1 MSLNKPIDQ
10 ITEKDL
16 HQLIEDKVAETQ
28 TIEYKKE
35 LHLDQDVKKD
45 EFRKDISA
53 LANASGGHFIV
64 GMDAPNGMPIN
75 LCGMDIPNHDSFK
88 LRLDELLQSKISPRI
103 PGYSIHICTL
113 SNDKSAVIIHVPQ
126 SFNKPHQITTANNDF
141 QFWARNSGGCYR
153 LNVDN
158 LRSII
163 LQSETLNE
171 RIRAF
176 RQDRLS
182 NIIAGETPVSLVPGA
197 RTILHMI
204 PLSSFNSG
212 VRYDL
217 TELEI
222 KNQNLTLAPSSYDYN
237 FGFRQFNFDGL
248 ISISERTNQLNVTD
262 SYLQVFRTRTLE
274 SVEAESINRSE
285 STPNW
290 KSLDEQRLIAAVDR
304 GKSLMRHLGIEPPIL
319 ILVTLVGVKDH
330 IIYRGQNYY
339 LSSST
344 KFGRD
349 VLQLPDVLVNDF
361 DKPANE
367 IVRPILD
374 AIWNAGG
381 YPKCLNYDDSGKY
394 QCPNQS

>member
-1 MSLNKPIDQ
+1 
-10 ITEKDL
+10 
-16 HQLIEDKVAETQ
+16 
-28 TIEYKKE
+28 
-35 LHLDQDVKKD
+35 
-45 EFRKDISA
+45 
-53 LANASGGHFIV
+53 
-64 GMDAPNGMPIN
+64 
-75 LCGMDIPNHDSFK
+75 MDIPNHDSFK

-204 PLSSFNSG
+204 PLSSFGVG

-217 TELEI
+217 TELENI
-222 KNQNLTLAPSSYDYN
+222 HLKLTIPPSSHPANTGTRFYN
-237 FGFRQFNFDGL
+237 MEGMFSVEKG
-248 ISISERTNQLNVTD
+248 ISHILEGHRVFKSTD
-262 SYLQVFRTRTLE
+262 TYLQIYRTGILE
-274 SVEAESINRSE
+274 GIEAESINRSE